1 MATSL
6 FTSSSPSKVK
16 SPSVQPSDLLQDAL
30 AQSQLPDDAISP
42 SPSSLATITKK
53 TRLHLSSG
61 VDADGNPT
69 VNEAKPSLFSSGGTT
84 GGNLAQDSAV
94 HVDFDQVDASGKW
107 AKALDEKNAWLKL
120 NKLKGASPTD
130 NFKKGDKFFGLV
142 GDGQG
147 RKGYTGQIKKNHA
160 LYDSSDKPQNY
171 DFVNELAAYGGLSS
185 LQKGQGRDKQMA
197 DVLAKS
203 PKWKQVFDD
212 PKNNSGIGSHI
223 ASQAALDANLETMEE
238 DGQIRFLLDGMD
250 TKEVLEGGKWS
261 DAATSHELR
270 YVYRNWDKFKG
281 KVSFFK
287 DEQRVPAPWLTDPEL
302 WAEKGNKKIHSDV

>member
-16 SPSVQPSDLLQDAL
+16 APSLQPSDMLQDPL
-30 AQSQLPDDAISP
+30 AQSQLPDDAISA
-42 SPSSLATITKK
+42 SPSNLATITRK

-61 VDADGNPT
+61 ADADGKP
-69 VNEAKPSLFSSGGTT
+69 VINEAKPSLFSSGGTT
-84 GGNLAQDSAV
+84 GGNLAQGSEV
-94 HVDFDQVDASGKW
+94 NVDFDQLDASGEW
-107 AKALDEKNAWLKL
+107 AKSLNQKDAWLKL
-120 NKLKGASPTD
+120 NKLQGAGPTD
-130 NFKKGDKFFGLV
+130 TFKKGDKFFGLV
-142 GDGQG
+142 GDGKG
-147 RKGYTGQIKKNHA
+147 RKGYTGQIKKSHA
-160 LYDSSDKPQNY
+160 LYDKDDKPQNY
-171 DFVNELAAYGGLSS
+171 DFVNALAAHGGLSA
-185 LQKGQGRDKQMA
+185 LQSGKGRDKQMA
-197 DVLAKS
+197 DALAKS

-212 PKNNSGIGSHI
+212 PKNNDGIGSHV

-250 TKEVLEGGKWS
+250 MKEVLEGGKWS

-287 DEQRVPAPWLTDPEL
+287 DEQRVPAPWLTDANL
-302 WAEKGNKKIHSDV
+302 WAEKGHKKIHSDV